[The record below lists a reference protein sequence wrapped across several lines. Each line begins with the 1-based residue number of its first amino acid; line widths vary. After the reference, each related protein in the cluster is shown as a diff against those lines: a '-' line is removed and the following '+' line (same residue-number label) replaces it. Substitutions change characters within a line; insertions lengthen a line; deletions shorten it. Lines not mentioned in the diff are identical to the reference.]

1 MIGSPHWPHPGPQD
15 EHGGPGRR
23 RRSELGWINSR
34 SSSPTQRLGAAAA
47 CYVRDSWR
55 KRATHLARQM
65 FTPYGMSTAIGL
77 ATIDRSRMPLFLGA
91 QGTPPAD
98 CTEEAAS

>member
-1 MIGSPHWPHPGPQD
+1 MI
-15 EHGGPGRR
+15 
-23 RRSELGWINSR
+23 
-34 SSSPTQRLGAAAA
+34 
-47 CYVRDSWR
+47 
-55 KRATHLARQM
+55 
-65 FTPYGMSTAIGL
+65 TPYGMSTAIGL